1 MYTHLNDSFR
11 LVPMSSAQVATS
23 RCELTRFSLGLTCRL
38 EVDGKLDDDV
48 ICNPTNCTVCMYIYP
63 SGDSPSFFLRS
74 TEIVVIG
81 MMLGSGPQSK
91 LGA

>member
-1 MYTHLNDSFR
+1 LGPKFKVGLERKSYKLRENIHVQLKFG
-11 LVPMSSAQVATS
+11 V
-23 RCELTRFSLGLTCRL
+23 FSLLTCRL